1 MIEVVVE
8 GAETLSDAK
17 KAAREISASSLVKAM
32 VHGRDPNW
40 GRIMMALGKSGAEME
55 ESKVDVFINDIH
67 IVHEGVAI
75 PYFKDAV
82 ISAMSV
88 PDVGFRVSLNVG
100 EASATA
106 WGCDLTEEYVTFNS
120 AYST

>member
-1 MIEVVVE
+1 
-8 GAETLSDAK
+8 
-17 KAAREISASSLVKAM
+17 
-32 VHGRDPNW
+32 
-40 GRIMMALGKSGAEME
+40 
-55 ESKVDVFINDIH
+55 
-67 IVHEGVAI
+67 
-75 PYFKDAV
+75 
-82 ISAMSV
+82 MSV